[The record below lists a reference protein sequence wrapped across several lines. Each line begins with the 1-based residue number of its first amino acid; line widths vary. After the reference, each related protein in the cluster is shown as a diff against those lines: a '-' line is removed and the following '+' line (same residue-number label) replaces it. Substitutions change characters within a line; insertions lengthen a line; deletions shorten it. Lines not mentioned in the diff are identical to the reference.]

1 MTIYNKTDYEKTM
14 ASMRVGDIWVIPM
27 SDNSIENVRSQ
38 VSKVTKKLPDGMAFT
53 VNKTING
60 ASVTRTA

>member
-1 MTIYNKTDYEKTM
+1 MTIHNKTDYEKTM
-14 ASMRVGDIWVIPM
+14 ASMAVGDIWVIPM

-38 VSKVTKKLPDGMAFT
+38 VSKVTKKLADGAVFK